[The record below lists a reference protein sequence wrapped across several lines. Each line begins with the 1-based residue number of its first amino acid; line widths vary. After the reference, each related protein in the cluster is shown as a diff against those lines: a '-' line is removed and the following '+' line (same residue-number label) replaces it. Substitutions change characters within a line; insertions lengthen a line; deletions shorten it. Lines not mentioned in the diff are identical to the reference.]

1 MLVGISSYDR
11 SFRRA
16 QVHEHLRVTPAFA
29 RVIFGNKKK
38 AIKFLKL
45 GELLCVFLMR
55 KKMLRGE
62 KRFH

>member
-1 MLVGISSYDR
+1 MPKKSRRNLVIDSSYDR

-38 AIKFLKL
+38 SNKIFKIGGTFARIFDA
-45 GELLCVFLMR
+45 
-55 KKMLRGE
+55 
-62 KRFH
+62 